1 MVFSII
7 SIVDARKVPG
17 MKAKENIKNH
27 QGEPAVGV
35 CAITRFTERHVNVEP
50 GAGANISFRYA
61 SKV

>member
-1 MVFSII
+1 
-7 SIVDARKVPG
+7 
-17 MKAKENIKNH
+17 MKAKENIKATK
-27 QGEPAVGV
+27 GASCGV